1 MRRPN
6 KHKPNRTPSS
16 MMLAFAHASFE
27 ASKWGVRSDDNIK
40 VIMSPQAGVHTA
52 RILSRKDAIKAA
64 AKQRLITKGYHEM
77 EAHHKMLYLL
87 CSIVSTPR
95 GMKYRNL

>member
-1 MRRPN
+1 
-6 KHKPNRTPSS
+6 

-64 AKQRLITKGYHEM
+64 AHKRVDRKGL
-77 EAHHKMLYLL
+77 HHL
-87 CSIVSTPR
+87 VTR
-95 GMKYRNL
+95 VRNQCIRMGVFPNS